1 MRELISKE
9 QDEGGKAVK
18 RWLTVI
24 GIAVMLVFTDVF
36 PSFAKTEQSYIVGN
50 DGVQQKIPLAYEVSE
65 SLVSFPVSPD
75 TLSEAQDICTDS
87 KDRLYILDS
96 GNSRVLVMSSKGEF
110 IKEIKLKGKNKLS
123 GPQGIFVDADGKIY
137 IADTENGRI
146 LVLNVSG
153 KVLHELT
160 QPKDKLYD
168 REYPFKPIKVGVNSL
183 GQIYAINKNDYHGFC
198 ILNADN
204 QFKGYFAATRLQ
216 KNATEEWIKKFAS
229 QSQKEQLGKTIPAQ
243 HTNFQIAEDGSIYVT
258 TANVESEQMKR
269 LSAVG
274 TNFYPFTGSFGDK
287 TEDYFQKLQ
296 DKKNTT
302 QKFVDVTADGNEIV
316 SILDNTTGRI
326 YQYDNAGVLL
336 AVFGGSGNWEGRM
349 MNAVAIA
356 QDSKKRIYV
365 LDKVSGSVQ
374 CFVPTQYILKVH
386 QALQYHEHG
395 EYKKAKQ
402 CWKEILIMSPEYTPA
417 HIGLGKAEMKEKN
430 YTQAMQEYK
439 RADDIS
445 GYAQAYAA
453 YLKLQIQEHFLMV
466 ALLSIVFVVTLLWLV
481 AGLKRKAD
489 EVRRPDRMLH
499 EGQHIALLALIA
511 PWEAFRL
518 IIYDRKRFHWFAP
531 TFILMQAV
539 VLNLLRLFILNF
551 PAQSVSAENINMFT
565 QISEFLLPFVLWTVG
580 FYYVSC
586 IFGGEVRLKETY
598 AAGCYAWTPYV
609 VFVLPVTLLT
619 YLTNNTGTEQFLMN
633 VLRIW
638 VVVLIYLGIKTMNHY
653 TAGQTIGVM
662 LVSVFAALILALV
675 LTLFYLLGNKFL
687 QFLSEVTNECK
698 LYFI

>member
-146 LVLNVSG
+146 LVLNASG

-296 DKKNTT
+296 DKK
-302 QKFVDVTADGNEIV
+302 IRHR
-316 SILDNTTGRI
+316 S
-326 YQYDNAGVLL
+326 LL
-336 AVFGGSGNWEGRM
+336 M
-349 MNAVAIA
+349 
-356 QDSKKRIYV
+356 
-365 LDKVSGSVQ
+365 
-374 CFVPTQYILKVH
+374 
-386 QALQYHEHG
+386 
-395 EYKKAKQ
+395 
-402 CWKEILIMSPEYTPA
+402 
-417 HIGLGKAEMKEKN
+417 
-430 YTQAMQEYK
+430 
-439 RADDIS
+439 
-445 GYAQAYAA
+445 
-453 YLKLQIQEHFLMV
+453 
-466 ALLSIVFVVTLLWLV
+466 
-481 AGLKRKAD
+481 
-489 EVRRPDRMLH
+489 
-499 EGQHIALLALIA
+499 
-511 PWEAFRL
+511 
-518 IIYDRKRFHWFAP
+518 
-531 TFILMQAV
+531 
-539 VLNLLRLFILNF
+539 
-551 PAQSVSAENINMFT
+551 
-565 QISEFLLPFVLWTVG
+565 
-580 FYYVSC
+580 
-586 IFGGEVRLKETY
+586 
-598 AAGCYAWTPYV
+598 
-609 VFVLPVTLLT
+609 
-619 YLTNNTGTEQFLMN
+619 
-633 VLRIW
+633 
-638 VVVLIYLGIKTMNHY
+638 
-653 TAGQTIGVM
+653 
-662 LVSVFAALILALV
+662 
-675 LTLFYLLGNKFL
+675 
-687 QFLSEVTNECK
+687 
-698 LYFI
+698 